1 MIGPVETWS
10 GVVVE
15 EATGE
20 VDEVGEVVGEVAD
33 EVDEVVGVADEVP
46 DAGVVTS
53 HCCHRNHFSFAIA
66 HLTSKGAVQPPFF
79 IRVSRLLQTNR
90 FILSLRMSRL
100 LPC

>member
-20 VDEVGEVVGEVAD
+20 VDEVGEVVGEVA
-33 EVDEVVGVADEVP
+33 EVP

-53 HCCHRNHFSFAIA
+53 
-66 HLTSKGAVQPPFF
+66 
-79 IRVSRLLQTNR
+79 
-90 FILSLRMSRL
+90 LSGFHGWDF
-100 LPC
+100 